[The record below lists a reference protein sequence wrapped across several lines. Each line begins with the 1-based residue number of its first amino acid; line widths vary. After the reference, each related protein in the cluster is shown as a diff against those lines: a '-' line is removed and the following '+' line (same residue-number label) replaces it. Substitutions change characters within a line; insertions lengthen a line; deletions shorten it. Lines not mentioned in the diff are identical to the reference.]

1 MNTLPLCKRRT
12 FGYRLLSLLIA
23 LAMLSLVLAASAA
36 AGSPMPENKV
46 PGWVESKARRLAN
59 GFKQQGYEVARGYFK
74 LYTQEDCPYTYEVL
88 HSCLGNNPAA
98 PYVIPVVP
106 PWPEEWVDPGTA
118 GILGPTV
125 EGYNPSYRLD
135 PREAIV
141 IVAQLP
147 PPARY
152 FGLQTYLFSRPGEWH
167 EDSDQYAFV
176 AEHVP
181 AMVHTFF
188 TKLPNNQDRLQIIA
202 DLSDPI
208 NNVVIQNKSSAV
220 WDQVR
225 YFVITPDKTM
235 ENEVR
240 QALVGLGIPEEDV
253 FTEQIPSMLG
263 DTDMAIGLSEES
275 DDFLTLL
282 RYAMPVDDARANSW
296 RERLPMVILR
306 IRDTRPDHQPQPYPW
321 DEFENRSGTEPPET
335 ALAPNLVMLAHAV
348 CSKWDQLCDLT
359 PLVNMRAS
367 DLKLTG
373 PECVKVGMNCLAPTE
388 DTAYF
393 MGKRLWLPGDQRA
406 YAVLGALA
414 TQTGNATY
422 VALGLNSSANQLGFD
437 NIEDSVLTGT
447 TDEYT
452 AVPNYDRFFLHYF
465 ARDCTGLETLTKG
478 SPCYPI
484 GDKLPDCPDP
494 NPDPKDLE
502 CTMLVLSLRNY
513 LFPGSQRGPA
523 PELTLN
529 PVVITLQ
536 KPQETE

>member
-1 MNTLPLCKRRT
+1 MNTQPLSKRRT
-12 FGYRLLSLLIA
+12 SGYRLLALSIA
-23 LAMLSLVLAASAA
+23 LAMLSPVQAASAA
-36 AGSPMPENKV
+36 ADSPMPETKV
-46 PGWVESKARRLAN
+46 PGWEESKARRLAH

-74 LYTQEDCPYTYEVL
+74 LYTQDDCPYTYQVL
-88 HSCLGNNPAA
+88 HTCLGNNPAA

-106 PWPEEWVDPGTA
+106 PWPDEWVDPGTA
-118 GILGPTV
+118 GMIGPTV
-125 EGYNPSYRLD
+125 EGYNASYRLD

-141 IVAQLP
+141 ILAQLP

-167 EDSDQYAFV
+167 EDSDQYGFV

-188 TKLPNNQDRLQIIA
+188 TKLPNNQDRLQIFA
-202 DLSDPI
+202 DLGEPI
-208 NNVVIQNKSSAV
+208 NNVVIENQSSAV

-235 ENEVR
+235 EDEVR

-253 FTEQIPSMLG
+253 FTEQIPSILG
-263 DTDMAIGLSEES
+263 ESDMAIGLGEES

-282 RYAMPVDDARANSW
+282 RYAMPVDDIRANSW
-296 RERLPMVILR
+296 RERLPMVVLR
-306 IRDTRPDHQPQPYPW
+306 IRDTRPAHQPQPYPW
-321 DEFENRSGTEPPET
+321 VEFEDRFATEPPET

-348 CSKWDQLCDLT
+348 CSRWDQPCELT

-367 DLKLTG
+367 RLKLTG

-388 DTAYF
+388 DAAYF
-393 MGKRLWLPGDQRA
+393 MGKRLWLPDNQLV
-406 YAVLGALA
+406 YAVLGALG

-437 NIEDSVLTGT
+437 NIEDYMLTGT
-447 TDEYT
+447 ADGYT
-452 AVPNYDRFFLHYF
+452 AVPNHERFFLYYF
-465 ARDCTGLETLTKG
+465 ARDCAGLETLTNG
-478 SPCYPI
+478 QCYPI

-502 CTMLVLSLRNY
+502 CTMLVLSLRDY
-513 LFPGSQRGPA
+513 LFPGSQWGPA
-523 PELTLN
+523 PEHTLN
-529 PVVITLQ
+529 PLVITLQ
-536 KPQETE
+536 RPQETE